1 MDGDKKQDAKA
12 PEAAGWQYKPGS
24 NTPAQMAAEPSVQA
38 EAIEWS
44 ASEFVAHEK
53 GFSWYAF
60 LALGTAVVAV
70 VLYFV
75 TRDLLSVIVV
85 VVMAAILAVA
95 GSHKPRVV
103 TYRLDNAGL
112 TAGKKFYPYSA
123 YKSFSMPDDG
133 GPFTS
138 IVLVPLKRLSFPT
151 GAYLAPD
158 SQQEVLE
165 LLSSHLP
172 LERGELSFFDEL
184 VAHLRF

>member
-1 MDGDKKQDAKA
+1 MDGDKKSA
-12 PEAAGWQYKPGS
+12 ESINETAGWQFKPADGPAAPSAAGS
-24 NTPAQMAAEPSVQA
+24 AEGAAGV
-38 EAIEWS
+38 EWS

-53 GFSWYAF
+53 GFGWYAL
-60 LALGTAVVAV
+60 LALGTAVVAAG
-70 VLYFV
+70 LYLL
-75 TRDLLSVIVV
+75 TRDLISAIVV
-85 VVMAAILAVA
+85 VVMAVILAIA
-95 GSHKPRVV
+95 SGHKPRVV
-103 TYRLDNAGL
+103 TYRLDDAGL

-138 IVLVPLKRLSFPT
+138 IVLVPLKRIGFPT

-165 LLSSHLP
+165 LLSRHLP